1 MENLNM
7 DKIEV
12 SQEST
17 FKKFFLLKVHYFVLL
32 SGSSA
37 IFPYVYIYAKQLG
50 ITADIVGYITASIWC
65 ITVLS
70 RPMIGGL
77 ADHFHKKFKLV
88 LISLTVMSIITD
100 LGLSFIP
107 QAPRERS
114 SNSTIN
120 SSMICHH
127 NNSYL
132 VELEAKTCAK
142 CCPLSCS
149 LCEVDSS
156 ACGNVTVPLLEQI
169 EKISSECSKDRV
181 IKCLDGALKS
191 TCSAINGSNS
201 TDSNTSVIENGALQI
216 SLFGIFVTMFL
227 VSQTSLESLTDAVCT
242 KSLGDKMEDYGKQR
256 MWGTIGWAIFA
267 LAAGALNHAFS
278 KSNGETNYIPGFY
291 MAIVF
296 YTLDIFLI
304 WKLQL
309 KTPES
314 SKSIFKNVA
323 GLLLKPRIIIFIL
336 EVIAVGLVRGVYMT
350 YSLWY
355 LETIGASPLLL
366 GSITSVQ
373 CFLGEIPF
381 LFISGWI
388 IRKIGHLNVFTMSFI
403 AHGVRFLAYAFL
415 VDPWWGLLIEV
426 LQGPSFGS
434 FYAGVTSYGKLVAP
448 PGAEATVQGLSLA
461 ALDGVGTSVGS
472 LIGGYWVHH
481 AGGRETF
488 FQAGVWSIVFGM
500 ISCILNG
507 FIMCKLIK

>member
-1 MENLNM
+1 MLFRDGPRRARQCSDQRRNSLSQRRQNRVISQ
-7 DKIEV
+7 IE
-12 SQEST
+12 
-17 FKKFFLLKVHYFVLL
+17 
-32 SGSSA
+32 
-37 IFPYVYIYAKQLG
+37 LG
-50 ITADIVGYITASIWC
+50 ITADIVGYITAGIWC

-70 RPMIGGL
+70 RPGIGGL
-77 ADHFHKKFKLV
+77 ADNFHKKFKLV

-107 QAPRERS
+107 QAPQES
-114 SNSTIN
+114 PSNPTIN
-120 SSMICHH
+120 SSLICHH

-132 VELEAKTCAK
+132 VELETKTCVK
-142 CCPLSCS
+142 CCLHSCS

-156 ACGNVTVPLLEQI
+156 DCGNASFPLLEHF
-169 EKISSECSKDRV
+169 ERMPSECSKDLV
-181 IKCLDGALKS
+181 IKCLDGAFKKN
-191 TCSAINGSNS
+191 CSAFNGSNA
-201 TDSNTSVIENGALQI
+201 TDSGNSVSQNGVLQV
-216 SLFGIFVTMFL
+216 SLFGIFVTLFL
-227 VSQTSLESLTDAVCT
+227 VSQTSLESLTDAACS
-242 KSLGDKMEDYGKQR
+242 KNLGDQMEDFGKQR

-278 KSNGETNYIPGFY
+278 VSNNETNYIPGFY
-291 MAIVF
+291 LSIAF
-296 YTLDIFLI
+296 YVLDIFLI

-309 KTPES
+309 KTPKS

-323 GLLLKPRIIIFIL
+323 WLLLKPRIIIFIL

-388 IRKIGHLNVFTMSFI
+388 IQKIGHLNVFTMSFI
-403 AHGVRFLAYAFL
+403 AHGLRFLAYAFL
-415 VDPWWGLLIEV
+415 VNPWWGLLIEV

-434 FYAGVTSYGKLVAP
+434 FYAGITSYGKLVAP
-448 PGAEATVQGLSLA
+448 PGAEATVQGISLA

-488 FQAGVWSIVFGM
+488 FQAGIWSIIFGM

-507 FIMCKLIK
+507 FIMCKFIK